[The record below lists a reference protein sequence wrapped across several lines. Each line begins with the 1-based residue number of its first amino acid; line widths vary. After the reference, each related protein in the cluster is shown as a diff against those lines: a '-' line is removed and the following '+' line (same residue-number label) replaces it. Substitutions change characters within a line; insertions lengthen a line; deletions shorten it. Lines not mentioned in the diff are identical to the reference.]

1 MKIIVHVCVCTSGGQ
16 KTTYRSGLSVS
27 ITRRNFIMVSRLVWF
42 EHSTVQHLFGMLYHL
57 VEIYMPPKEVDLFF
71 IRMLW
76 GDLWEYFPPCALNAL
91 FGTLRSIKLN
101 RLLHW
106 EGFFRVGV
114 ICSLLTS
121 FEISERD

>member
-1 MKIIVHVCVCTSGGQ
+1 MGVFSTLCFKCT
-16 KTTYRSGLSVS
+16 L
-27 ITRRNFIMVSRLVWF
+27 
-42 EHSTVQHLFGMLYHL
+42 GML
-57 VEIYMPPKEVDLFF
+57 
-71 IRMLW
+71 
-76 GDLWEYFPPCALNAL
+76 G
-91 FGTLRSIKLN
+91 SIKLN